1 MADVP
6 VSPLVIVGALCALVL
21 TGAMRR

>member
-6 VSPLVIVGALCALVL
+6 VS
-21 TGAMRR
+21 